1 MIRLQNKLIILRALE
16 PRDIEL
22 LFDLENDVELWKY
35 SNRNQPYSKDL
46 LQNYIANSHKD
57 IFETRQIKF
66 TISTMED
73 IAVGFI
79 DLFDFEPLHH
89 RAGVGLVIRKL
100 DHRKGYGAAAL
111 DLIGNYARKYL
122 QLHQLYANIA
132 VENKISIQLFENK
145 GYCFVGIKKDWNFY
159 EGQYHDESIY
169 QKLIV

>member
-1 MIRLQNKLIILRALE
+1 MIRLQNKLISLRALE

-159 EGQYHDESIY
+159 EGEFHDESIY

>member
-1 MIRLQNKLIILRALE
+1 MIRLQNKLISLRALE
-16 PRDIEL
+16 PRDSEL

-111 DLIGNYARKYL
+111 DLISNYARNHL
-122 QLHQLYANIA
+122 QLHQLMLTLPL
-132 VENKISIQLFENK
+132 KIKSVFNFLKIK
-145 GYCFVGIKKDWNFY
+145 G
-159 EGQYHDESIY
+159 
-169 QKLIV
+169 IVLLE